1 MFSHLVLE
9 AWIFM
14 KTLRQSRG
22 AVPLLNMALTT
33 ATAPATSCFHHMPVS
48 FSSSENSFGMVRH
61 LPIPSTMK
69 CFQKYSKSSMFSSEC
84 NKMQSRHSCQSV
96 VMVLSCIY
104 AMQDF
109 LCLLQLDGTAQG
121 SETLLDLRDVDLT
134 ILIVVQTV
142 EQK

>member
-14 KTLRQSRG
+14 KTLSQSRG
-22 AVPLLNMALTT
+22 AVPLLNMAL
-33 ATAPATSCFHHMPVS
+33 ATAPTTSCFHHMPVS

-61 LPIPSTMK
+61 LPIPRTVK
-69 CFQKYSKSSMFSSEC
+69 CFQKYSTSSMFSSKC
-84 NKMQSRHSCQSV
+84 NKTWSRHSCQSV
-96 VMVLSCIY
+96 VMVLSCVY
-104 AMQDF
+104 AVQDF
-109 LCLLQLDGTAQG
+109 LCLLHLDGNAQG

-134 ILIVVQTV
+134 ILIAGQTV